1 MGRVSDNNQVHE
13 RKESVMSLRILI
25 VPDKFKGTLTAR
37 QAAAAIAR
45 GWSDVRPED
54 CVEELPMADGGDGF
68 GEVLGHLLSAQR
80 QTCTTVDSA
89 RQPRA
94 AEWWLEP
101 NACIAV
107 IETAQVNGLALLPAG
122 QYHPFQLDTFGIGA
136 VLRAARKAGVRHVYI
151 GIGGSSTNDGGF
163 GLARSLGWS
172 FWDGSGTELKMWTE
186 LDQLARVEAPFP
198 RLAFDNMTIA
208 VDVANPLLGA
218 NGASRVYGPQ
228 KGLGHA
234 DILKAEAC
242 LCRLAQVIEAQTGED
257 VSLDAGSGAA
267 GGLGFGLRVFCGG
280 IFWSGGGIFATL
292 SQLERRIKDADLV
305 ITAEGELDAQT
316 LMGKGVGVIAEAAA
330 RAGKPCLC
338 LAGTVSVDPASVPWP
353 KFQSFAIVPC
363 IATLGEAK
371 AHADDCLRRLA
382 AQAASEVR

>member
-1 MGRVSDNNQVHE
+1 MP
-13 RKESVMSLRILI
+13 LRILI

-45 GWSDVRPED
+45 GWSDVRPDDRLEQ
-54 CVEELPMADGGDGF
+54 LPMADGGEGF

-80 QTCTTVDSA
+80 QTCATVDSA
-89 RQPRA
+89 GRTRM

-101 NACIAV
+101 DACIAV
-107 IETAQVNGLALLPAG
+107 VESAQVNGLALLPAG
-122 QYHPFQLDTFGIGA
+122 LFHPFKLDTFGIGA
-136 VLRAARKAGVRHVYI
+136 VLRDVKQAGARHVYV
-151 GIGGSSTNDGGF
+151 GVGGSSTNDGGF

-172 FWDGSGTELKMWTE
+172 FWDGSGIELRAWTE
-186 LDQLARVEAPFP
+186 LDKLTRVEAPFQQ
-198 RLAFDNMTIA
+198 LAFDELTIA
-208 VDVANPLLGA
+208 VDVANPLLGT

-228 KGLGHA
+228 KGFGAA

-242 LCRLAQVIEAQTGED
+242 LCRLAQVIEARTGED

-280 IFWSGGGIFATL
+280 IFKSGGEIFATL
-292 SQLERRIKDADLV
+292 SRLERRIQDADLV
-305 ITAEGELDAQT
+305 ITAEGTMDAQT

-338 LAGTVSVDPASVPWP
+338 LAGSVSVDLGGVPWP
-353 KFQSFAIVPC
+353 NFRSFAIVPRF
-363 IATLGEAK
+363 ASLGEAK
-371 AHADDCLRRLA
+371 ARADECLCRLA
-382 AQAASEVR
+382 AHAAGAWGLS